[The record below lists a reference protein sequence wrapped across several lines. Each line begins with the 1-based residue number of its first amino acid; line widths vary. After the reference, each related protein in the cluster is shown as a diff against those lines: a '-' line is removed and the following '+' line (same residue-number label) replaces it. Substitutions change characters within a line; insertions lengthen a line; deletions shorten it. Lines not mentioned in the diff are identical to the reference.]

1 MKVLEVQPNRNRS
14 TMRKSHAP
22 PPPSSDIEISNVTNW
37 QELATSQ
44 RCSFYG
50 IPYIY
55 STENKWLQIISDYVK
70 MSFVDHGGDL
80 KSRYKLIAI
89 LSSGEVLLNYAF
101 RSSTRTCT
109 KGTFVKWFDDKSV
122 HGVRFAKE
130 NIAEEF
136 VGRISTIA
144 MDLSPYAKVKKIST
158 TKCSLAVSM

>member
-1 MKVLEVQPNRNRS
+1 MVKSAWLVLASPTGISPLWTWKFIFCLSVLWSIWNVFYLLPLRNCNFFASVASNNLITS
-14 TMRKSHAP
+14 TICMQKKLLPCYYSLQMRKSHAP

-89 LSSGEVLLNYAF
+89 LSSGEVQ
-101 RSSTRTCT
+101 
-109 KGTFVKWFDDKSV
+109 
-122 HGVRFAKE
+122 
-130 NIAEEF
+130 I
-136 VGRISTIA
+136 
-144 MDLSPYAKVKKIST
+144 
-158 TKCSLAVSM
+158 